1 LLIGIPIKGTCLAC
15 PAPMSAKHHNVQ
27 EALLCRYTRVCKV
40 RGLQCVYIALSGSSS
55 QISIE

>member
-1 LLIGIPIKGTCLAC
+1 
-15 PAPMSAKHHNVQ
+15 MSAKHHNVQ

-40 RGLQCVYIALSGSSS
+40 RVVQCVYIALSGSSS